1 MRNPIQKR
9 LANLESW
16 QQCVFMACLCERMY
30 PNFAMFCNIIEQPQQ
45 AKVYHNIL
53 NLVWEHLTIKGANI
67 NFELQLEKFEQVIP
81 DINDY
86 DFFGIVPAVD
96 ACEALSDLLHALI
109 GGESLEQAV
118 KISVLS
124 LQTIVSL
131 LETEENR
138 HFSDDELKNN
148 ELIIDELDIQWAIYR
163 TLNELEKRDVEV
175 INSLKNEIRAT
186 KMSNIGVELS
196 N

>member
-16 QQCVFMACLCERMY
+16 QQMVFMACLCERMY
-30 PNFAMFCNIIEQPQQ
+30 PNFAMFCQITEQPQQ

-53 NLVWEHLTIKGANI
+53 NLVWEYLTVKDAKI
-67 NFELQLEKFEQVIP
+67 NFEHQLEKFETVIP

-96 ACEALSDLLHALI
+96 ACEALSDLLHTIIA
-109 GGESLEQAV
+109 GEALEQAV
-118 KISVLS
+118 KVSVIS
-124 LQTIVSL
+124 LQTVVAL

-138 HFSDDELKNN
+138 ELDEKELKENP
-148 ELIIDELDIQWAIYR
+148 LITDELDVQWQIYR
-163 TLNELEKRDVEV
+163 TLNALEKRDVEV
-175 INSLKNEIRAT
+175 INGLKNEIRAT
-186 KMSNIGVELS
+186 KISNIGVEI
-196 N
+196 NN

>member
-30 PNFAMFCNIIEQPQQ
+30 PNFVMFCNITEQPQQ
-45 AKVYHNIL
+45 AKVYHNIM
-53 NLVWEHLTIKGANI
+53 NLVWEHLTIKNANI
-67 NFELQLEKFEQVIP
+67 NFEHQLEKFEQVIP
-81 DINDY
+81 NINDY

-96 ACEALSDLLHALI
+96 ACEALSNLLHALI
-109 GGESLEQAV
+109 GGESLEQAIR
-118 KISVLS
+118 ISLLS

-163 TLNELEKRDVEV
+163 TLNELEKRDIEV
-175 INSLKNEIRAT
+175 INGLKNEIHAT

>member
-1 MRNPIQKR
+1 M
-9 LANLESW
+9 
-16 QQCVFMACLCERMY
+16 
-30 PNFAMFCNIIEQPQQ
+30 
-45 AKVYHNIL
+45 
-53 NLVWEHLTIKGANI
+53 
-67 NFELQLEKFEQVIP
+67 
-81 DINDY
+81 
-86 DFFGIVPAVD
+86 
-96 ACEALSDLLHALI
+96 
-109 GGESLEQAV
+109 EQAV

-175 INSLKNEIRAT
+175 INGLKNEIRAT

>member
-67 NFELQLEKFEQVIP
+67 NFEHQLEKFEQVIP

-109 GGESLEQAV
+109 GGENLEQAV

-175 INSLKNEIRAT
+175 INGLKNEIRAT

>member
-1 MRNPIQKR
+1 M
-9 LANLESW
+9 
-16 QQCVFMACLCERMY
+16 
-30 PNFAMFCNIIEQPQQ
+30 
-45 AKVYHNIL
+45 
-53 NLVWEHLTIKGANI
+53 
-67 NFELQLEKFEQVIP
+67 
-81 DINDY
+81 
-86 DFFGIVPAVD
+86 PAVD

-175 INSLKNEIRAT
+175 INGLKNEIRAT

>member
-1 MRNPIQKR
+1 M
-9 LANLESW
+9 
-16 QQCVFMACLCERMY
+16 
-30 PNFAMFCNIIEQPQQ
+30 
-45 AKVYHNIL
+45 
-53 NLVWEHLTIKGANI
+53 NLVWEHLTIKNANI
-67 NFELQLEKFEQVIP
+67 NFEHQLEKFEQVIP
-81 DINDY
+81 NINDY

-96 ACEALSDLLHALI
+96 ACEALSNLLHALI
-109 GGESLEQAV
+109 GGESLEQAIR
-118 KISVLS
+118 ISLLS

-163 TLNELEKRDVEV
+163 TLNELEKRDIEV
-175 INSLKNEIRAT
+175 INGLKNEIRAT